1 MISVPKFAK
10 DHSRASL
17 QSYEEIAGVLGPILS
32 FSPILKMFNLSTLK
46 KKYFLGR
53 DPSVLNLKAKRET
66 SKSGLVMLDSL
77 YGQWREIVLS

>member
-17 QSYEEIAGVLGPILS
+17 QSYEEIAGVLGPVLS

-46 KKYFLGR
+46 KKYYLG
-53 DPSVLNLKAKRET
+53 
-66 SKSGLVMLDSL
+66 
-77 YGQWREIVLS
+77 